1 MRLGNKVAI
10 VTGAGSG
17 IGRASAL
24 LFAREGAKV
33 VVADINE
40 QDGRE
45 TVESI
50 KKNGGE
56 GIFVRT
62 DISKAADAENMVKET
77 VSKFGRLDILFNNA
91 GINPL
96 GTVVDTPEAVW
107 DTVIDV
113 NLKGVFL
120 CSKYAVPEMIRCG
133 GGAIVNTASIN
144 AVAALP
150 NEVAYHASK
159 GGVAALTRAM
169 AMDHIAQSIRVNC
182 ICPGVTATPILTKYV
197 RESKNPQETEKLL
210 LREQPINRFAK
221 PEEIAQA
228 ALFLASDEASFVT
241 GTTLFVD
248 GGYTAH

>member
-1 MRLGNKVAI
+1 
-10 VTGAGSG
+10 
-17 IGRASAL
+17 
-24 LFAREGAKV
+24 
-33 VVADINE
+33 
-40 QDGRE
+40 
-45 TVESI
+45 
-50 KKNGGE
+50 
-56 GIFVRT
+56 
-62 DISKAADAENMVKET
+62 
-77 VSKFGRLDILFNNA
+77 
-91 GINPL
+91 
-96 GTVVDTPEAVW
+96 
-107 DTVIDV
+107 
-113 NLKGVFL
+113 
-120 CSKYAVPEMIRCG
+120 MIRHG

-169 AMDHIAQSIRVNC
+169 AIDHIAQSVRVNC
-182 ICPGVTATPILTKYV
+182 ICPGVTATPLVVKYV

>member
-1 MRLGNKVAI
+1 MRLANKVAI
-10 VTGAGSG
+10 VTGSGSG

-24 LFAREGAKV
+24 LFAKEGAKV
-33 VVADINE
+33 SVADMDE
-40 QDGRE
+40 KGGRE

-50 KKNGGE
+50 KSNGGE
-56 GIFVRT
+56 AIFVRT
-62 DISKAADAENMVKET
+62 DVSKAADAENMVKET
-77 VSKFGRLDILFNNA
+77 VSKFGKLDILFNNA

-96 GTVVDTPEAVW
+96 GTVVDTSEAVW
-107 DTVIDV
+107 DAVIDV
-113 NLKGVFL
+113 NLKGIFL
-120 CSKYAVPEMIRCG
+120 CSKYAIPEMIRHG

-169 AMDHIAQSIRVNC
+169 AIDHIAQSVRVNC
-182 ICPGVTATPILTKYV
+182 ICPGVTATPLVVKYV